1 VSLMQAAIA
10 ANRFGLGAKPDE
22 LNRISGDPRG
32 ALRAQLDGGAPLVR
46 EALPASD
53 ELLAQAFAMRGERR
67 EAKGTQPSPRLPAME
82 PAAGETAAR
91 PDVVAI
97 AQTLRSV
104 YVPAY
109 VADISARTRQG
120 ITSDRSF
127 VERLVQFW
135 SNHFAVS
142 VDKLQVLG
150 LAGPMEREAIR
161 PHVLGRFGDL
171 LLAVEQHPAMLL
183 YLDNAQSVG
192 PDSRAAQFLGQ
203 SGRNP
208 SGRKLGLNE
217 NLAREILELHTLGVE
232 GGYSQKDVQA
242 LAAIISGWSIS
253 GARGLPNGRLAQRLA
268 GTGEEPGHFQFR
280 EALHQPGT
288 QQLLGRAYAQEG
300 LAQGEAALADLA
312 QHSATARHL
321 ATKLARHFIADD
333 PPAAAVDRIAK
344 VYLHTGG
351 DLPSVY
357 RALIDSPEAWQ
368 TQFTKFRVPSDY
380 LFATWRALDLPVG
393 EGRAAI
399 APFELLGQR
408 CFQPGSPAGWPDRS
422 ADWDASSAL
431 MKRLEWAQQMGQRLG
446 AQRSASELAIASW
459 GAAPDSATLRSIARA
474 QDPAQGLV
482 LWLGAPE
489 FMRR

>member
-22 LNRISGDPRG
+22 LTQVSADPRG
-32 ALRAQLDGGAPLVR
+32 ALRAQLAGGAPLLR
-46 EALPASD
+46 EPLAASD
-53 ELLAQAFAMRGERR
+53 ELLARAFAFRLERR
-67 EAKGTQPSPRLPAME
+67 EARGAESAS
-82 PAAGETAAR
+82 

-97 AQTLRSV
+97 AQSLRGV
-104 YVPAY
+104 YAPAY
-109 VADISARTRQG
+109 IADVTARTRQAVA
-120 ITSDRSF
+120 SDRSF
-127 VERLVQFW
+127 VERLVHFW

-171 LLAVEQHPAMLL
+171 LQAVEQHPAMLL
-183 YLDNAQSVG
+183 YLDNAQSMG
-192 PDSRAAQFLGQ
+192 PESRAANFLGKSGRSP

-208 SGRKLGLNE
+208 GLNE
-217 NLAREILELHTLGVE
+217 NLAREILELHTLGVD
-232 GGYSQKDVQA
+232 GGYAQQDVQA

-253 GARGLPNGRLAQRLA
+253 GARRVPNGQRAQQLP
-268 GTGEEPGHFQFR
+268 GMGGEPGHFQFR

-288 QQLLGRAYAQEG
+288 QQLLGRTYAQDG
-300 LAQGEAALADLA
+300 IAQGEAALADLA
-312 QHSATARHL
+312 QHPATARHL
-321 ATKLARHFIADD
+321 ATKLARHFLADD

-344 VYLHTGG
+344 VYLDTGG

-357 RALIDSPEAWQ
+357 RALIDSPEAWHG
-368 TQFTKFRVPSDY
+368 QFTKFRLPSDY
-380 LFATWRALDLPVG
+380 LFAAWRAMELPVG

-431 MKRLEWAQQMGQRLG
+431 MKRLEWAQQLGQRLG
-446 AQRSASELAIASW
+446 AQRNAGELAIASW

>member
-1 VSLMQAAIA
+1 MSLMQAAIA
-10 ANRFGLGAKPDE
+10 ANRFGLGAKPNE
-22 LNRISGDPRG
+22 LNQLSGDPRG
-32 ALRAQLDGGAPLVR
+32 ALRAQLAGGAPLLR
-46 EALPASD
+46 EPLPASN
-53 ELLAQAFAMRGERR
+53 ELLARAFAFRGKQEV
-67 EAKGTQPSPRLPAME
+67 KGTGSAS
-82 PAAGETAAR
+82 

-97 AQTLRSV
+97 AQSLRSV

-109 VADISARTRQG
+109 VADVTARTRQAVA
-120 ITSDRSF
+120 SDRSF

-171 LLAVEQHPAMLL
+171 LQAVEQHPAMLL
-183 YLDNAQSVG
+183 YLDNAQSAG
-192 PDSRAAQFLGQ
+192 PESRAAQFLGK

-217 NLAREILELHTLGVE
+217 NLAREILELHTLGVD
-232 GGYSQKDVQA
+232 GGYAQKDVQA
-242 LAAIISGWSIS
+242 LAAIISGWSIG
-253 GARGLPNGRLAQRLA
+253 GARGLPAVG
-268 GTGEEPGHFQFR
+268 GEPGRFQFR

-288 QQLLGRAYAQEG
+288 QQLLGRAYAQDG
-300 LAQGEAALADLA
+300 IAQGEAALADLA
-312 QHSATARHL
+312 QHPATARHL
-321 ATKLARHFIADD
+321 ATKLARHFLADD

-344 VYLHTGG
+344 VYLDTGG

-357 RALIDSPEAWQ
+357 RALIDSPEAWH
-368 TQFTKFRVPSDY
+368 TQFTKFRLPSDY
-380 LFATWRALDLPVG
+380 LFAAWRAMEIPVG

-431 MKRLEWAQQMGQRLG
+431 MKRLEWAQQLGQRFG
-446 AQRSASELAIASW
+446 AQRNAGELAIASW
-459 GAAPDSATLRSIARA
+459 GAAPQSATLRSIARA